1 MVIQGDPRLSNA
13 MISSKA
19 LKKLAKAEVNIMS
32 KLWVVEKSNIE
43 EEGPTTDQ
51 TRQLQGVLSEF
62 ATVFH
67 EPKGLPPPRGIDHRI
82 PIKAGTDPI
91 NVRPYRYPHLQK
103 NEIET
108 QVAEM
113 LASEIIRSSNS
124 PYSSPVILVKKKDGS
139 WRFCV
144 DYWALNKATIP
155 DKSSDRGIVG

>member
-67 EPKGLPPPRGIDHRI
+67 EPKGLPPPRGIDHRM
-82 PIKAGTDPI
+82 PIQARTDLV
-91 NVRPYRYPHLQK
+91 NVRPYRYPHL
-103 NEIET
+103 
-108 QVAEM
+108 
-113 LASEIIRSSNS
+113 
-124 PYSSPVILVKKKDGS
+124 
-139 WRFCV
+139 
-144 DYWALNKATIP
+144 
-155 DKSSDRGIVG
+155 